1 VLHDNIFKHNLELEN
16 IGFAFNK
23 IQAINPRFFSHLYK
37 LKFVNFLKNDC
48 IDRDFINQNEL
59 IAGLRLC
66 FKNCMKDQSCANKSG
81 EIVDQTETNEA
92 IEKEGIVLNCLF
104 VNTNFVVID
113 PLKTCVVEADLG

>member
-1 VLHDNIFKHNLELEN
+1 
-16 IGFAFNK
+16 
-23 IQAINPRFFSHLYK
+23 
-37 LKFVNFLKNDC
+37 
-48 IDRDFINQNEL
+48 
-59 IAGLRLC
+59 
-66 FKNCMKDQSCANKSG
+66 MKDQSCANKSG